1 MGISEINHTHA
12 MPPRIPIRYTFGNHM
27 HWVDMEWLWGYSV
40 LPGSVRDMLRFCEET
55 GAKGC
60 VNFDG
65 VGYEKLASEA
75 PESLADLR
83 ASVQAGIVEPVGCSY
98 GQPYGLFQ
106 GGESNVRQRVY
117 GVRAVLRLLGA
128 RPRVFWEE
136 EFDFFPQLPQI
147 LASCGF
153 EFGSL
158 YFQWTWH
165 TPEVPLEVPPA
176 VWWEAPDGSRLLA
189 ATRNRWNLHQ
199 WPEDFALLL
208 DDLASGD
215 SVPAD
220 PLLIQQWL
228 ELMPS
233 SDWMC
238 RSELMI
244 PMLRR
249 LLADERFS
257 VQMGTLGE
265 HLDGIRKDVG
275 DERIPVSRYG
285 MEDVWHGMS
294 LGKNGDRMRQVSAA
308 VEQSILEAETLAA
321 LLSLFGR
328 PYAQW
333 DVYPVWEIEEAWRE
347 LLAAQHHDND
357 ECEGLCGHVGMA
369 SYRRALELAAAVRG
383 RQVRAMSR
391 SAGRFPNESLLVNTL
406 GWECARQPFA
416 RIGRPLLKGFEVPAM
431 GWVAVRMGVDEPPRL
446 RRRKT
451 RSGYRF
457 STDSFAVDLITS
469 EDAGC
474 SLDIGGALE
483 LGLGDTQCKVGG
495 SICRTSITEEASPDR
510 TSLFV
515 RLGSPDWPNEDWASV
530 TSYLTSSSDGLCQMW
545 VNCHPLEGEPDP
557 GMNAGWQLPFRPR
570 FPVAHIYADYPYGTY
585 EVKPSGIRRRKYP
598 TGDWMTSE
606 QWFEEIENP
615 FTSLSFVDFVGED
628 GAGVMVIHDGTKQWF
643 LDEGGR
649 VRALLGM
656 VDPWDE
662 DLATASCETLFRIIP
677 HGPITN
683 SERHRQSMRFRADHS
698 RWLSADYDRKSAGL
712 PPSFSALKCSAGNVV
727 QTAFY
732 REDEG
737 YSGRDL
743 EEYAGRGMGY
753 PFVLR
758 LVEFDGIE
766 CEAEITLPGPIAA
779 ALKTN
784 LLGEPLIALSAE
796 PADPP
801 PGNSPEA
808 AALFEWQKVRVPVR
822 PYEIVTLYLD
832 LVPGRKQP
840 RDLDAKR
847 SVWATVHRAQP

>member
-1 MGISEINHTHA
+1 
-12 MPPRIPIRYTFGNHM
+12 M

-40 LPGSVRDMLRFCEET
+40 MPGSVADMLRFCRET

-65 VGYEKLASEA
+65 IGYEKMASEA
-75 PESLADLR
+75 PEALADLR
-83 ASVQAGIVEPVGCSY
+83 ASIQEGTVEPVGCSY
-98 GQPYGLFQ
+98 GQPYGLFH
-106 GGESNVRQRVY
+106 GGESNVRQRIF
-117 GVRAVLRLLGA
+117 GVRAALRLLGV

-153 EFGSL
+153 ESGSL

-165 TPEVPLEVPPA
+165 TPEVPLEDCPA
-176 VWWEAPDGSRLLA
+176 IWWEAPDGSRLLT

-208 DDLASGD
+208 DDLASSD
-215 SVPAD
+215 SIPVD

-233 SDWMC
+233 GDWMC

-249 LLADERFS
+249 LLADDRFS
-257 VQMGTLGE
+257 VQVGTLGE
-265 HLDGIRKDVG
+265 HLEAIRGEVG
-275 DERIPVSRYG
+275 DERIPVRRYC

-294 LGKNGDRMRQVSAA
+294 LGKNGDRMRRASVRA
-308 VEQSILEAETLAA
+308 EQSIREAETLAA
-321 LLSLFGR
+321 ILSLFGR

-333 DVYPVWEIEEAWRE
+333 DVYPVWELEEAWRE

-369 SYRRALELAAAVRG
+369 SYRRA
-383 RQVRAMSR
+383 SH
-391 SAGRFPNESLLVNTL
+391 L
-406 GWECARQPFA
+406 GWEVQEHQKQMIARRAGKSSKEVLLANTLAWTCLRQLLSAKA
-416 RIGRPLLKGFEVPAM
+416 RSFLESPDLPAM
-431 GWVAVRMGVDEPPRL
+431 GWATFPAGEIELPKL
-446 RRRKT
+446 KRRKT
-451 RSGYRF
+451 RKGYRLF
-457 STDSFAVDLITS
+457 TDSFTVDLIAPD
-469 EDAGC
+469 DAGC

-483 LGLGDTQCKVGG
+483 LGLGDLQCRAGG
-495 SICRTSITEEASPDR
+495 SICRTSSTLEVSPDSSYSR
-510 TSLFV
+510 V
-515 RLGSPDWPNEDWASV
+515 RIASPDWPTEDWAHV
-530 TSYLTSSSDGLCQMW
+530 TTYLSSSSEGSCQVW
-545 VNCHPLEGEPDP
+545 VDCHPLEGEPDP
-557 GMNAGWQLPFRPR
+557 GMNAGWQLPFRPK
-570 FPVAHIYADYPYGTY
+570 FPVARIHADYPYGTY
-585 EVKPSGIRRRKYP
+585 EVKPSGTRRRKYP

-628 GAGVMVIHDGTKQWF
+628 GSGVLVLHDGTQQWF
-643 LDEGGR
+643 LDEGGQ

-662 DLATASCETLFRIIP
+662 DRATASCETLFRIVP

-683 SERHRQSMRFRADHS
+683 SERHRHAMRFRADHF
-698 RWLSADYDRKSAGL
+698 RLPFIDFDRKSAGL
-712 PPSFSALKCSAGNVV
+712 PPSFSALHCSAGNVIP
-727 QTAFY
+727 TAFY

-743 EEYAGRGMGY
+743 EDYAGRGMGY

-758 LVEFDGIE
+758 LVEFDGMG
-766 CEAEITLPGPIAA
+766 CEAEITLPGPIGAA
-779 ALKTN
+779 FKTN
-784 LLGEPLIALSAE
+784 LLGEPLLSLLAE

-801 PGNSPEA
+801 PGNSPEGA
-808 AALFEWQKVRVPVR
+808 TFFEWQKVRVPIR
-822 PYEIVTLYLD
+822 PFEIATLYLD
-832 LVPGRKQP
+832 LIPGRKQP

-847 SVWATVHRAQP
+847 AVWATAHRTSL